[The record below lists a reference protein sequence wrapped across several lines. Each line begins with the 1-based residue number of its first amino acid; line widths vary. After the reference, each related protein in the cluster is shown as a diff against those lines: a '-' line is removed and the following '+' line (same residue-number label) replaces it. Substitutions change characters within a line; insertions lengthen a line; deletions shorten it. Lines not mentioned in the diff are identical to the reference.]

1 VAGDGDSQ
9 IDEAVKAELLLAEAR
24 WRRGDQRLGTLFAL
38 NFAVLAILGASIRF
52 GVEALP
58 GYLEFFGYTTLFMLT
73 VNVLLLIWAYRLGFS
88 SRRPDL
94 EHLEPLSSN
103 VDATILRLWVAR
115 EIRLALEV
123 NENRLQN
130 KATWITRAMIS
141 SLFTVIMVAAMTAL
155 FLRFSV

>member
-1 VAGDGDSQ
+1 MTRSTNGSGPYSRSISLCSRFWGRRFDS
-9 IDEAVKAELLLAEAR
+9 VSR
-24 WRRGDQRLGTLFAL
+24 P
-38 NFAVLAILGASIRF
+38 
-52 GVEALP
+52 LP

-73 VNVLLLIWAYRLGFS
+73 VNVHLLIWAYRLGFS

-94 EHLEPLSSN
+94 EHLETLSSN

-130 KATWITRAMIS
+130 KATWITRAMRS